1 MKHLKQRGLSLIE
14 LLVALSIGAFLI
26 IGAVTVQ
33 SQTRKTFT
41 VNESQARLQETA
53 RYALSVLEPDIQLA
67 SLYGYTNNPWG
78 MKLIDK
84 EGNTVPAKN
93 MQAGQPAI
101 NGVSGVYDACGT
113 NAATNV
119 AWPIEA
125 EDGAWTKGCAPKG
138 NGQIPGTDTLTVR
151 HSGTEKVD
159 GVDGRM
165 QIFSN
170 RLAVDDTRIIFNGKP
185 PAPHDIEDGLTEIRD
200 YFMRQYYVA
209 QDSEGRPNLPALR
222 VKQIS
227 FDDED
232 SKPEWDDQEVVR
244 GVEDVQIEFG
254 VDTGDPDL
262 NGVVRLTPEGVAV
275 DVNGNVGR
283 WVAPGNEVLKSAQV
297 VAVRLWIRVRAE
309 EPEQGFLDQ
318 RVYTYGSVKDFQ
330 PGDAF
335 RRAVVSRT
343 IFLRNTRIYP
353 QS

>member
-1 MKHLKQRGLSLIE
+1 MRHPKQRGLSLIE

-41 VNESQARLQETA
+41 VNENQARLQETA

-67 SLYGYTNNPWG
+67 SLYGYSNNPWG
-78 MKLIDK
+78 IKMIDK
-84 EGNTVPAKN
+84 DGNTIPAKL
-93 MQAGQPAI
+93 MQSGQAAL
-101 NGVSGVYDACGT
+101 NGVSAIYDACGT
-113 NAATNV
+113 NAVTNV
-119 AWPIEA
+119 VWPIEA
-125 EDGAWTKGCAPKG
+125 EDGEWTKGCAPKG

-151 HSGTEKVD
+151 HSGTAKVP

-165 QIFSN
+165 QVYSN
-170 RLAVDDTRIIFNGKP
+170 RLALDDSRIIFNGE
-185 PAPHDIEDGLTEIRD
+185 APTPHALEDDISEIRD

-222 VKQIS
+222 LKQIS
-227 FDDED
+227 FDEEDET
-232 SKPEWDDQEVVR
+232 PEWDDQEVVR
-244 GVEDVQIEFG
+244 GVEDVQIELG
-254 VDTGDPDL
+254 VDPGDPDL
-262 NGVVRLTPEGVAV
+262 NGVIRKTPEGVAQ
-275 DVNGNVGR
+275 DTNGNVGR
-283 WVAPGNEVLKSAQV
+283 WVTPGDEILKSAQV
-297 VAVRLWIRVRAE
+297 VAVRIWIRVRAE
-309 EPEQGFLDQ
+309 EAEQGFLDQ
-318 RVYTYGSVKDFQ
+318 RVYNYASVKDFV